1 MVAGVQIEHHQ
12 VVMVAEA
19 MMNQTIVVA
28 RMEDHQM
35 VVVVDQLVEIQ
46 VADLLIA
53 EMEVAQGIL
62 VAGHHLHNLL
72 MEEEAVVEIG
82 AKAHQPEAVAHH
94 PVTEEEPVARKALLH
109 GAKELPINQHREIEL
124 RLYFSY

>member
-53 EMEVAQGIL
+53 EMVAQGIL

-72 MEEEAVVEIG
+72 MEEEAVIEIG